1 MAGRRKRSDSRLP
14 SDLRSSV
21 EWISQIDI
29 RVLFRPSDR
38 VAAAGYWR
46 LQAPVLLR
54 FAARDYQRKTKFL
67 KGLRG
72 PRHHSLRRRRQLRL
86 AGVRTTAL
94 GLEVN
99 AIGNLEK
106 KMSSLLKM

>member
-1 MAGRRKRSDSRLP
+1 MDQPDRYQGPFSAVGPGRCG
-14 SDLRSSV
+14 
-21 EWISQIDI
+21 WI
-29 RVLFRPSDR
+29 L
-38 VAAAGYWR
+38 A